1 MKESRNKLV
10 VILEW
15 GTIIS
20 ALGLIF
26 TVMLQIVTRRFFVA
40 IAPPWTEEISRFF
53 FIYTISFGAGLA
65 QRENYFVSMDYFYRK
80 FNDRVR
86 RIIDIIT
93 SSITAVLFLVMT
105 VYSINFIVLGLAE
118 TSPSLGFPM
127 SIAFAS
133 MLIMSGAVFFY
144 IVKQLI
150 HSIKAEIK

>member
-26 TVMLQIVTRRFFVA
+26 TVLIQIVTRRFFVA

-86 RIIDIIT
+86 RIIDIII
-93 SSITAVLFLVMT
+93 SFITAALFLVMT
-105 VYSINFIVLGLAE
+105 VYSINFIVLGLEE
-118 TSPSLGFPM
+118 TSPSIGLPM

-133 MLIMSGAVFFY
+133 MLIMSGTVFFY